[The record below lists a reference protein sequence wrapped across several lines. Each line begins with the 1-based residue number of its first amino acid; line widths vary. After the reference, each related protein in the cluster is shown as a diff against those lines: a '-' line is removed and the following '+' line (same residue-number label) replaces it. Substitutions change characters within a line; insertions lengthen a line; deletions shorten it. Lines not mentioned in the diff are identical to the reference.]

1 MVKNQKFENQLS
13 RQLKFDTPD
22 NHSPNW
28 NILKLYSLNRSVNSL
43 SIKIWIFMH
52 PLTSYICSPFPSYIC
67 APLFLPKFVPLFLPK
82 FVPLFLPKF
91 VPLCIPNCVPLFLPR
106 FVPLFL
112 PRFVPLFLSFMR
124 LCLHFHSMHLLNQTF

>member
-1 MVKNQKFENQLS
+1 
-13 RQLKFDTPD
+13 
-22 NHSPNW
+22 
-28 NILKLYSLNRSVNSL
+28 
-43 SIKIWIFMH
+43 MH

-124 LCLHFHSMHLLNQTF
+124 LCLHFHSMHLLNQTFQRFVYLYKFKYTNIKYFRCIITLSLEPCLYLTCESENLFSVYMTL